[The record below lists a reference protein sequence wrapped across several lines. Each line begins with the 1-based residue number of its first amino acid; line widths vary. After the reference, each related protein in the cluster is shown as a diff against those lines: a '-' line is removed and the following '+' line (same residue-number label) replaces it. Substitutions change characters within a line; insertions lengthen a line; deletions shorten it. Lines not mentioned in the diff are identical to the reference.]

1 MVVNRCQ
8 KQTYELFRMRR
19 ARLSTVFHVTR
30 AAVVVFSTLGA
41 AGCGRAGDQSR
52 ATVGEGA
59 GPTKGGR
66 NTGPSATGGSFRVA
80 LLTPG
85 PISDQSWNGGAYAG
99 LLAIRDSLGAQ
110 VSHIQTK
117 TPAEFEENFRQY
129 GQQGYALVFGHGF
142 EFQDAALRVAPSYPR
157 TLYVTTSGSS
167 AAGNVAGMTF
177 SFEEPSYLA
186 GIVAGRM
193 TRTNVVGVIGGTEL
207 PPVKSSFAA
216 FAAGARAANPRV
228 RVVSSFV
235 GNWDDVSAGKEQAL
249 AQIGRGADVLFQN
262 ADAAG
267 LGVFQ
272 AARERGNVYVF
283 GSNANQNGVA
293 PDVTLG
299 SVVIDLPR
307 AFLRVARE
315 VKQGSFTPQV
325 VRLGL
330 DTKVV
335 TLVLNPALAGRIPSA
350 VRSAVDSAERAI
362 EAGTLK
368 PLPDTQRY
376 GGEKQAPGSGI
387 KISEPAPGGGAAPA
401 RGGP

>member
-1 MVVNRCQ
+1 MTMTDSR
-8 KQTYELFRMRR
+8 
-19 ARLSTVFHVTR
+19 
-30 AAVVVFSTLGA
+30 FSTALHSAGSVLLGA
-41 AGCGRAGDQSR
+41 VLVGLVACGRAGEQS
-52 ATVGEGA
+52 AAHAEDSA
-59 GPTKGGR
+59 GGKPT
-66 NTGPSATGGSFRVA
+66 TGGGVFRVA

-99 LLAIRDSLGAQ
+99 LMAIRDSLGAK

-157 TLYVTTSGSS
+157 TLYVTTSGNS
-167 AAGNVAGMTF
+167 ARGNVEGMTF

-193 TRTNVVGVIGGTEL
+193 TRSNIVGVIGGTEL

-216 FAAGARAANPRV
+216 FAAGAKAANPRV
-228 RVVSSFV
+228 RVLSSFV

-315 VKQGSFTPQV
+315 VKQGGFQARV

-335 TLVLNPALAGRIPSA
+335 TLVLNPALAARIPTS
-350 VRSAVDSAERAI
+350 VRAAVDSAERAI

-368 PLPDTQRY
+368 PLPDAERY
-376 GGEKQAPGSGI
+376 GGGGPKTGSGI
-387 KISEPAPGGGAAPA
+387 KVSESAPGGGTPPVP
-401 RGGP
+401 RKR